1 MIKNLK
7 KVKIILLICIAGLSV
22 ISCDADTAPDVG
34 VAPGQGSESIPPPKS
49 TNSNETRKVVLYYQS
64 HSRYQDLT
72 AHEVLSNPDYK
83 HDVFAPSFAIIGD
96 GQTAIGNETS
106 AWKKNQFGYDDIW
119 AWSNLVWNDE
129 HSLKFANGSDIGT
142 DNINKGLNDN
152 PDIPYTIAIGGWPAN
167 DDPNDPLRTGGFD
180 RIGYIDSDL
189 TEFVGNINNN
199 TTLAGRVVRPPNEL
213 TIDYEFP
220 VTTLQGGFYTK
231 IVKKIKEESNDKFII
246 NIAVGPNNTKHL
258 DVLNFTDLD
267 NYVDSFEIMT
277 YDYHGKWDNM
287 TGHHTGLYGN
297 TNGVENSAA
306 FKDYYNVD
314 SQVQYLLDKGIAAS
328 KIKIGIAL
336 YGRFWTGVQFP
347 ETIDPTQPHFAVNGG
362 ALPAALDS
370 NKWTSAGTILYG
382 DIMTEAT
389 TEDGWEYFSDP
400 IAKATFAIHREKKMF
415 LSLDNEASIDAKATY
430 IKEQGLGGV
439 IVWDALGAKGTSIM
453 NYLTTKVH

>member
-1 MIKNLK
+1 MN
-7 KVKIILLICIAGLSV
+7 KILNITKILLLFCLAE
-22 ISCDADTAPDVG
+22 ISITSCSTTFTEPVG
-34 VAPGQGSESIPPPKS
+34 NEPILDPTNVPPKS
-49 TNSNETRKVVLYYQS
+49 DDSFEARKVVLYYQS
-64 HSRYQDLT
+64 HSRYQGLY
-72 AHEVLSNPDYK
+72 AHDVLSNPDYK
-83 HDVFAPSFAIIGD
+83 HDIFAPSFAIIGD
-96 GQTAIGNETS
+96 GNTAIGNETS
-106 AWKKNQFGYDDIW
+106 AWKNNQLGYDDIW
-119 AWSNLVWNDE
+119 AWSGLIWSDD
-129 HSLKFANGSDIGT
+129 HKLHFADGRSIGT

-180 RIGYIDSDL
+180 KIGFSDPDL
-189 TEFVGNINNN
+189 EEFVENVKNN
-199 TTLAGRVVRPPNEL
+199 TTLAGRVVRPPNEITL
-213 TIDYEFP
+213 DYEFP
-220 VTTLQGGFYTK
+220 VTTLQGTFFTR
-231 IVKKIKEESNDKFII
+231 IVKKFHEKTSDKFII
-246 NIAVGPNNTKHL
+246 NIAVGPNNAKHL
-258 DVLNFTDLD
+258 DMLSFPDLD

-347 ETIDPTQPHFAVNGG
+347 ETIDPTQPHFPVYGG
-362 ALPAALDS
+362 ALPSGMVAD
-370 NKWTSAGTILYG
+370 KWTSAGTILYG
-382 DIMTEAT
+382 DAMTEVT
-389 TEDGWEYFSDP
+389 TAKGWEYFSDP

-415 LSLDNEASIDAKATY
+415 VTLDDINSIKAKATY
-430 IKEQGLGGV
+430 IKEKGLGGV

-453 NYLTTKVH
+453 ALISSEVH